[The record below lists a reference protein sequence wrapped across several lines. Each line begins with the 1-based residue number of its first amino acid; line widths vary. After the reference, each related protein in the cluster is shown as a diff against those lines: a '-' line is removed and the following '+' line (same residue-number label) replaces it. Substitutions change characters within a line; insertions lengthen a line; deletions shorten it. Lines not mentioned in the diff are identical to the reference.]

1 MATIAS
7 ISAFKAN
14 LQGGGARP
22 NQFAVNLSFPTGVLS
37 GFSALA
43 PLKGQFMVHAASL
56 PESKIDPTNV
66 PYRGR
71 DVYLAGE
78 RKFIPWTI
86 SIYND
91 TDFTIRNAFESW
103 MEYMNRNQDNTG
115 ETNPSNYQTDM
126 SVDQYDRNN
135 LVVKSYK
142 FIDAFPIEV
151 SPIALNFADNNI
163 IESYNVTIAY
173 QYWTSNTTKG
183 GLGLGVGIST
193 PVGNFP
199 IL

>member
-22 NQFAVNLSFPTGVLS
+22 NQFSVDLSFPTGITS
-37 GFSALA
+37 GFTALA
-43 PLKGQFMVHAASL
+43 PLKGQFMCYAASL
-56 PESKIDPTNV
+56 PESKIDATNV

-71 DVYLAGE
+71 SVFLAGE
-78 RKFIPWTI
+78 RTFAPWTI

-91 TDFTIRNAFESW
+91 TDFTLRNAFEAW
-103 MEYMNRNQDNTG
+103 MEYINRNQDNTG
-115 ETNPSNYQTDM
+115 QTNPSKYQTDM
-126 SVDQYDRNN
+126 GVNQYDRNN
-135 LVVKSYK
+135 QIVKSYK
-142 FIDAFPIEV
+142 FVDAFPVEV
-151 SPIALNFADNNI
+151 SPIALDFNNNNT
-163 IESYNVTIAY
+163 IESFNVTFAY
-173 QYWTSNTTKG
+173 QFWTSNTTGTG
-183 GLGLGVGIST
+183 GLGIGIST